1 VGRPRRIEAGNDSG
15 AQSMTWLLDLIAPW
29 WAKLAIVAVIIG
41 GLYAW
46 HWDDK
51 RAAVAEAVAEANAKC
66 EAASIALQRDALAL
80 ELSNMKANAE
90 KQERAKNDAEKRA
103 KNNAVAAAGAR
114 SELDR
119 LRVAVAFP
127 ASSVIETPERAIRVG
142 ATARGLL
149 SDCAARYIDVAEKA
163 DRHALDVRLLLD
175 SWPK

>member
-1 VGRPRRIEAGNDSG
+1 
-15 AQSMTWLLDLIAPW
+15 MTWLLDLIAPW
-29 WAKLAIVAVIIG
+29 WAKLAVVAVIVG
-41 GLYAW
+41 TLYAW

-66 EAASIALQRDALAL
+66 EAASLKLQRDALAL
-80 ELSNMKANAE
+80 ELLNMKANAE

-119 LRVAVAFP
+119 LRNAIAAPAGAGVSEDAAAAVR
-127 ASSVIETPERAIRVG
+127 RAN
-142 ATARGLL
+142 TAGELL
-149 SDCAARYIDVAEKA
+149 GQCAAEYTDVAQAA
-163 DRHALDVRLLLD
+163 DRHALDVRLLLE

>member
-1 VGRPRRIEAGNDSG
+1 
-15 AQSMTWLLDLIAPW
+15 MTWLLDLIAPW
-29 WAKLAIVAVIIG
+29 WAKLALVGVLLAA
-41 GLYAW
+41 LYGW
-46 HWDDK
+46 HWNDK
-51 RAAVAEAVAEANAKC
+51 RTAVNEAVAEAVAKC
-66 EAASIALQRDALAL
+66 EAETFRVQRDALAV
-80 ELSNMKANAE
+80 ELQSMKANADR
-90 KQERAKNDAEKRA
+90 QTRAKNEAETKA
-103 KNNAVAAAGAR
+103 KSNALAAAGAR

-127 ASSVIETPERAIRVG
+127 VASAVETPERSIRVG